1 MKLIRFNSLIFLHS
15 RIPVI
20 IFSYDPFHSF
30 LSKRRIV
37 TLIRPNTSYKRPKSP
52 VVKSFSV
59 SSGLGCNNNNN
70 RNNAPFSF
78 VLNAV
83 NAINPNLVASKV
95 EGLLYPDSPY
105 RCHISVLSMADNTI
119 LIPTFE
125 DFSFYLGYDT
135 KWSDKLIIYGLIPAL
150 KNSLIEPGS
159 AKVRFR
165 FSIGSRLPGDVSL
178 ISPLSFS
185 DYDKVYSEDDNNNN
199 LFSSELYMSGLEA
212 VDSNGLSKA
221 FALYPPRRYFLSVL
235 VLDAKYANSLI
246 ISRDLCLLSNVF
258 FTFTLGSEGC
268 MPRLAKI
275 FADLIEGCKITPRDV
290 NIYISFWEDDG
301 SDNPD
306 EVQDILGVD
315 GPKWMGHEGVLC
327 SVKKYSVHQNGK
339 LKRSS
344 GNKFKTQRKDV
355 IIPMFLVYQNYLVT
369 LFLVST
375 FLVKASPY
383 IYTFLYIRLTLWI
396 LLLKYVIVF
405 L

>member
-1 MKLIRFNSLIFLHS
+1 MFLHS

-20 IFSYDPFHSF
+20 IFSYDPFHTF

-37 TLIRPNTSYKRPKSP
+37 TLIRPNKRTIVTSIRPLDVSLSYSTSYKRPKSP
-52 VVKSFSV
+52 QVKSFSV
-59 SSGLGCNNNNN
+59 SSGLGCNNNNKNN

-199 LFSSELYMSGLEA
+199 NLFSSELYMSGLEA

-235 VLDAKYANSLI
+235 VLDAKYANSLV

-275 FADLIEGCKITPRDV
+275 FADLIEGCKVTPRDV

-306 EVQDILGVD
+306 EVQDILGED

-327 SVKKYSVHQNGK
+327 SVKKDSVHQNGTK
-339 LKRSS
+339 LIRSS

-355 IIPMFLVYQNYLVT
+355 RHYHSDVSSISKLFSNPIPSIY
-369 LFLVST
+369 VS
-375 FLVKASPY
+375 S
-383 IYTFLYIRLTLWI
+383 
-396 LLLKYVIVF
+396 
-405 L
+405 